1 MKNQE
6 ISLVWGLIYVR
17 GTAVTHLTIRSNR
30 ADTWSTAANYRYHSL
45 NFQISGCQSPI
56 SRPISA

>member
-30 ADTWSTAANYRYHSL
+30 ADTWSTAAN
-45 NFQISGCQSPI
+45 
-56 SRPISA
+56 